1 MFDDVICTIVCN
13 KDDFECD
20 FDMNS
25 NTMFINSINVNEKI
39 LMFCDMRVDCN

>member
-1 MFDDVICTIVCN
+1 MFDDVIYIIACN

-25 NTMFINSINVNEKI
+25 NTMFINSINVNEKFFV
-39 LMFCDMRVDCN
+39 LCDMRVNCN